1 MTFKIGNF
9 TIETKEIF
17 DALKEVGITK
27 EDQLKQF
34 DKDDDKILTEDE
46 LTEVLLQDEEENED
60 DKETSSTSSSSASS
74 GTSGSTG
81 DGTSVEEQIQMYEE
95 MNASLREQLNRLC
108 SSMGTSVD
116 MSAIDNALSSIQNI
130 KDQIA
135 ANDSNIYKL
144 LLQAEGKLTT
154 SSLSGVNGLTSTG
167 SSSLVSSSGS
177 ASGIANYAL
186 QYDGKTQAEMQSIM
200 TGKGY
205 RFDWGVWCADF
216 VSFCT
221 KEVYGENAL
230 SGCSNTASCWGIGT
244 WAEDN
249 GILMDSR
256 RGTTVDVSK
265 LKPGDYILYNA
276 SGGEWYHVGIVT
288 GVNSDGTVNTIE
300 GNTTGGN
307 CASHSHVSPNGAS
320 FVLIHNKYGT

>member
-1 MTFKIGNF
+1 MTFKIGKF

-17 DALKEVGITK
+17 DALKETGITK
-27 EDQLKQF
+27 EKQLKQF
-34 DKDDDKILTEDE
+34 DKNNDKVLTEDE
-46 LTEVLLQDEEENED
+46 LTEVLLENEED
-60 DKETSSTSSSSASS
+60 SKDNSKTSSTSSSSNKSGSS
-74 GTSGSTG
+74 GDDTSI
-81 DGTSVEEQIQMYEE
+81 EEQIQSYEE

-116 MSAIDNALSSIQNI
+116 VATIDSAISSIQNI

-154 SSLSGVNGLTSTG
+154 SSASGTSALNSSTST
-167 SSSLVSSSGS
+167 SSLTSSSGS
-177 ASGIANYAL
+177 ASGIAKYAL
-186 QYDGKTQAEMQSIM
+186 QYNGKTQAEMQSIM
-200 TGKGY
+200 TKKGY

-216 VSFCT
+216 VTFCT
-221 KEVYGENAL
+221 REVYGENAL

-244 WAEDN
+244 WAQKN

-256 RGTTVDVSK
+256 RGSTVDVNK

-276 SGGEWYHVGIVT
+276 SGGEWYHIGIVT